1 MPADLLIYGLVAAG
15 LIFWLRNILGTRH
28 GQERERPNPLK
39 PAEPKKDDTPYLAPI
54 NSTATRVEDLGPT
67 PPAYKSVAAP
77 AAQEGL
83 SQIAR
88 TDRGFDVNHFITGAK
103 DAFVMIV
110 EAFAEGSRETLRD
123 LLTPAL
129 YPVFEQALI
138 AREHTGQV
146 LKTEIHAIRRAEIIE
161 ARLQGRNAF
170 ITLKFVAD
178 ETLVL
183 RDVQGQI
190 LEGNPERVSEMRD
203 IWTFTRDIKARDP
216 RWLLAE
222 TRGDFEGDNK
232 TLPNSV

>member
-15 LIFWLRNILGTRH
+15 LVFWLRNILGTRH
-28 GQERERPNPLK
+28 GEERERPNPLK

-54 NSTATRVEDLGPT
+54 EGSATREKESENPA
-67 PPAYKSVAAP
+67 PAYKVFAAP
-77 AAQEGL
+77 RAQEGL
-83 SQIAR
+83 SQIAQ
-88 TDRGFDVNHFITGAK
+88 TDRGFDINHFITGAK
-103 DAFVMIV
+103 DAFAIIV
-110 EAFAEGSRETLRD
+110 EAFAQKDRQTLRD

-138 AREHTGQV
+138 ARDHSGQA
-146 LKTEIHAIRRAEIIE
+146 LHTEIHAIRRAEIVE

-170 ITLKFVAD
+170 ITVKFVAD

-183 RDVQGQI
+183 RDAQGNI
-190 LEGNPERVSEMRD
+190 LEGNPDRVSEMRD